1 MRGREMKK
9 IMKICRIMKATH
21 IARAENSVIHQ
32 NLP

>member
-1 MRGREMKK
+1 
-9 IMKICRIMKATH
+9 MKATH